1 MLTFTAVFGGFVYF
15 NFTKRDYTYEGLRES
30 MITKRV
36 NKYLKREGVYIVP
49 SSSQGAYE
57 MTVFYLII

>member
-30 MITKRV
+30 MVTKRV
-36 NKYLKREGVYIVP
+36 NKYLKREGVYNVL
-49 SSSQGAYE
+49 SRTQGAYE
-57 MTVFYLII
+57 MIVFII